1 MQTPFQPKGDHA
13 RWLDIYDH
21 LVTVEVGE
29 TVSYQQLL
37 EWAGYDVRED
47 RSPFYRAQQ
56 ELLHVHKRAMR
67 NRRGVGYDIVDAA
80 GHEGI
85 AKSHGKKARRQT
97 TKAKAV
103 IINTDL
109 NGLTPETAAR
119 FAALETQYAGVEGM
133 LRRIAR
139 QQEQQGRA
147 IENLRETSRQ
157 TKATTAELAERVERL
172 ERATALLPETSD
184 VG

>member
-1 MQTPFQPKGDHA
+1 MQIPFQPKGDHA
-13 RWLDIYDH
+13 RWIAIYDR

-56 ELLHVHKRAMR
+56 ELLHVHKRALK
-67 NRRGVGYDIVDAA
+67 NRRGIGYEIVDAA

-85 AKSHGKKARRQT
+85 AKGHGKKARRQAG
-97 TKAKAV
+97 KAKAV
-103 IINTDL
+103 IANTDL
-109 NGLTPETAAR
+109 NDLTPEVAAR
-119 FAALETQYAGVEGM
+119 FQTLETQFAGVEGM

-139 QQEQQGRA
+139 TQEQQGRA

-172 ERATALLPETSD
+172 ERAQALLPDESKP
-184 VG
+184 